1 MGEPDEPCD
10 DQDEILVQLEVRGDP
25 GGDEAGDRCSCPGA
39 IPCGSCPRVVSALG
53 LVTNNPGWYRISL
66 NRLASLAYLCCV
78 PDSCT

>member
-1 MGEPDEPCD
+1 MGKPDEPCD

-25 GGDEAGDRCSCPGA
+25 DGDVAGDRCSGPWA

-53 LVTNNPGWYRISL
+53 LVTNNPAWYRISL
-66 NRLASLAYLCCV
+66 NRLASLAYLCRV